1 MPRPARL
8 GQGGITMRGAT
19 TKPTRKIRILLAKA
33 GPDTHVRGLSI
44 LMSRLRDAGMETIYT
59 GLYQTP
65 ESIVASAIQ
74 EDVDF
79 IFLSSHL
86 GRHLALAEEIMKLL
100 KGKGVD
106 DRVRL
111 AVGGV
116 IPRKDF
122 APLKKMGVTGAFQPH
137 TLVKIV
143 IDFVNSQIAA
153 KDTRNN

>member
-1 MPRPARL
+1 M
-8 GQGGITMRGAT
+8 TS
-19 TKPTRKIRILLAKA
+19 KRKIRILLAKA

-44 LMSRLRDAGMETIYT
+44 LMVRLRDAGMETIYT

-65 ESIVASAIQ
+65 ETIVASAIQ

-86 GRHLALAEEIMKLL
+86 GRHMALAEQIMALL
-100 KGKGVD
+100 KEKGAEHIS
-106 DRVRL
+106 L

-122 APLKKMGVTGAFQPH
+122 PALKALGVKGAFQPH
-137 TLVKIV
+137 TLTRTV
-143 IDFVNSQIAA
+143 ISFVEEQVAA
-153 KDTRNN
+153 A

>member
-1 MPRPARL
+1 M
-8 GQGGITMRGAT
+8 
-19 TKPTRKIRILLAKA
+19 AKA

-44 LMSRLRDAGMETIYT
+44 LMVRLRDAGMETIYT

-65 ESIVASAIQ
+65 ETIVAAATQ

-86 GRHLALAEEIMKLL
+86 GRHMALAEQIMALL
-100 KGKGVD
+100 KEKGAEHIA
-106 DRVRL
+106 L

-122 APLKKMGVTGAFQPH
+122 PALKELGVSGAFQPH
-137 TLVKIV
+137 TLTGTV
-143 IDFVNSQIAA
+143 IDFVKAQTAETM
-153 KDTRNN
+153 KK

>member
-1 MPRPARL
+1 MTATKTKHAR
-8 GQGGITMRGAT
+8 
-19 TKPTRKIRILLAKA
+19 KVRILLAKA

-65 ESIVASAIQ
+65 ETIVAAAIQ

-86 GRHLALAEEIMKLL
+86 GRHMALAKQTMKLL
-100 KGKGVD
+100 KEKGVD
-106 DRVRL
+106 DRIKL

-116 IPRKDF
+116 IPKRDF
-122 APLKKMGVTGAFQPH
+122 TPLKDMGVAGAFQPH
-137 TLVKIV
+137 TLTGTV
-143 IDFVNSQIAA
+143 IDFVNAQVA
-153 KDTRNN
+153 KNTL

>member
-1 MPRPARL
+1 M
-8 GQGGITMRGAT
+8 TAT
-19 TKPTRKIRILLAKA
+19 KTDRKVRILLAKA

-86 GRHLALAEEIMKLL
+86 GRHVALAEQTMKLL
-100 KGKGVD
+100 KENHVE
-106 DRVRL
+106 DRIKL

-116 IPRKDF
+116 IPKKDF
-122 APLKKMGVTGAFQPH
+122 PKLKSMGVTGVFQPH
-137 TLVKIV
+137 TLTSVV
-143 IDFVNSQIAA
+143 IDFVNAQMTS
-153 KDTRNN
+153 

>member
-1 MPRPARL
+1 M
-8 GQGGITMRGAT
+8 TS
-19 TKPTRKIRILLAKA
+19 KRKIRILLAKA

-44 LMSRLRDAGMETIYT
+44 LMVRLRDAGMETIYT

-65 ESIVASAIQ
+65 ETIVAAATQ

-86 GRHLALAEEIMKLL
+86 GRHMALAEQIMALL
-100 KGKGVD
+100 KEKGAEHIA
-106 DRVRL
+106 L

-122 APLKKMGVTGAFQPH
+122 PALKELGVSGAFQPH
-137 TLVKIV
+137 TLTGTV
-143 IDFVNSQIAA
+143 IDFVKAQTAETM
-153 KDTRNN
+153 KK

>member
-1 MPRPARL
+1 M
-8 GQGGITMRGAT
+8 
-19 TKPTRKIRILLAKA
+19 AKA

-44 LMSRLRDAGMETIYT
+44 LMVRLRDAGMETIYT

-65 ESIVASAIQ
+65 ETIVAAATQ

-86 GRHLALAEEIMKLL
+86 GRHMALAEQIMALL
-100 KGKGVD
+100 KEKGAEHIA
-106 DRVRL
+106 L

-122 APLKKMGVTGAFQPH
+122 PALKELGVKGAFLPH
-137 TLVKIV
+137 TLTSTV
-143 IDFVNSQIAA
+143 IDFVKAQTA
-153 KDTRNN
+153 

>member
-1 MPRPARL
+1 MMA
-8 GQGGITMRGAT
+8 GTAT
-19 TKPTRKIRILLAKA
+19 KANKKVRILLAKA

-65 ESIVASAIQ
+65 ESIVAAAVQ

-86 GRHLALAEEIMKLL
+86 GRHVALAEEIMALL
-100 KGKGVD
+100 KEKWVD
-106 DRVRL
+106 DRIKL

-116 IPRKDF
+116 IPKKDF
-122 APLKKMGVTGAFQPH
+122 ARLKRLGVTGAFQPH
-137 TLVKIV
+137 TLTSKV
-143 IDFVNSQIAA
+143 IEFVNSEV
-153 KDTRNN
+153 KSKR

>member
-1 MPRPARL
+1 M
-8 GQGGITMRGAT
+8 
-19 TKPTRKIRILLAKA
+19 AKA

-44 LMSRLRDAGMETIYT
+44 LMVRLRDAGMETIYT

-65 ESIVASAIQ
+65 ETIVAAATQ

-86 GRHLALAEEIMKLL
+86 GRHMALAEQIMALL
-100 KGKGVD
+100 KDKGAEHIA
-106 DRVRL
+106 L

-122 APLKKMGVTGAFQPH
+122 PALKELGVSGAFQPH
-137 TLVKIV
+137 TLTSTV
-143 IDFVNSQIAA
+143 IDFVKAQTAETM
-153 KDTRNN
+153 KK

>member
-1 MPRPARL
+1 M
-8 GQGGITMRGAT
+8 TAT
-19 TKPTRKIRILLAKA
+19 KTDRKIRILLAKA
-33 GPDTHVRGLSI
+33 GPDTHVRGISI
-44 LMSRLRDAGMETIYT
+44 LISRLRDAGMETIYT

-86 GRHLALAEEIMKLL
+86 GRHVALAEEIMKLL
-100 KGKGVD
+100 KEKYVE
-106 DRVRL
+106 DRIRL

-122 APLKKMGVTGAFQPH
+122 ARLKRMGVIGAFQPH
-137 TLVKIV
+137 TLASVV
-143 IDFVNSQIAA
+143 IDFVNSQVAA
-153 KDTRNN
+153 RDA

>member
-1 MPRPARL
+1 
-8 GQGGITMRGAT
+8 
-19 TKPTRKIRILLAKA
+19 LAKA

-44 LMSRLRDAGMETIYT
+44 LMVRLRDAGMETIYT

-65 ESIVASAIQ
+65 ETIVAAATQ

-86 GRHLALAEEIMKLL
+86 GRHMALAEQIMALL
-100 KGKGVD
+100 KEKGAEHIA
-106 DRVRL
+106 L

-122 APLKKMGVTGAFQPH
+122 PALKELGVSGAFQPH
-137 TLVKIV
+137 TLTGTV
-143 IDFVNSQIAA
+143 IDFVKAQTAETM
-153 KDTRNN
+153 KK